1 MKILAVPAELWS
13 SWSLHPPVL
22 ALLALAAVAYG
33 TGLRNLRR
41 HQGQPSMPRRHV
53 AAFYL
58 GLGALA
64 VALVS
69 PLDQVAHTIFSGHM
83 IQHLVFISIAAP
95 LLVYGRPGLPFLH
108 ALPDWVR
115 RRLGE
120 AAPNLPGVKRLMA
133 ILLAPI
139 VVVGLHAVALW
150 VWHLPSPY
158 QAALADDALHS
169 AEHVSFLATAILLW
183 ILIIGSGTTRR
194 LGYGPAVLMV
204 LATSLQGG
212 ALGAILTFAGT
223 ELYPIHR
230 AGAAAWGLTPLED
243 QQIAGA
249 IMWIPQGMVY
259 LAAMAVLLWLT
270 FAEAEARVLRR
281 EAAAEEA
288 RQQETETT
296 ERAAAALGSGGQP

>member
-1 MKILAVPAELWS
+1 MKILVPAELWS

-22 ALLALAAVAYG
+22 ALLALAAVAYRM
-33 TGLRNLRR
+33 GLRELRR
-41 HQGQPSMPRRHV
+41 QQEQAKISRRHV

-108 ALPDWVR
+108 ALPDFVR

-120 AAPNLPGVKRLMA
+120 VAAKLPGAERLRAM
-133 ILLAPI
+133 LLAPML
-139 VVVGLHAVALW
+139 VVALHALALW

-158 QAALADDALHS
+158 QAALGDDSLHI
-169 AEHVSFLATAILLW
+169 AEHLGFLGTSILLW
-183 ILIIGSGTTRR
+183 ILIIGRGSTRR
-194 LGYGPAVLMV
+194 LGYGPAVLVV
-204 LATSLQGG
+204 LATSLQSG
-212 ALGAILTFAGT
+212 ALGALLTFAGT

-243 QQIAGA
+243 QQLAGA
-249 IMWIPQGMVY
+249 IMWIPPGMVY

-270 FAEAEARVLRR
+270 FAEVETRVLRR
-281 EAAAEEA
+281 EAAEAEA
-288 RQQETETT
+288 RMAEQETT
-296 ERAAAALGSGGQP
+296 EQPAAALGSRGRP